1 MGRYMHNRNSL
12 KNERYLRAGDIR
24 RTLRQW
30 CAHGRVA
37 RANCFIHLTLDERNR
52 KPGT

>member
-1 MGRYMHNRNSL
+1 MHNRNPPA
-12 KNERYLRAGDIR
+12 NGRYLRAREIR
-24 RTLRQW
+24 RVPLW